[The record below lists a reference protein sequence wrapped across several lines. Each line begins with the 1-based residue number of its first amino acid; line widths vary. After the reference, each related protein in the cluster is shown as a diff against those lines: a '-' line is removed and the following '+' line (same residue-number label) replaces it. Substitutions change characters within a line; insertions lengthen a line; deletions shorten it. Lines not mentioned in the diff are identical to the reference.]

1 MLQKFLW
8 GFIILVFTL
17 FGVVFSNVS
26 DMKSIDAVLQYQN
39 TDIQKRLDKVQKDL
53 EILKGS
59 QYELHSKMDKL
70 IGGK

>member
-8 GFIILVFTL
+8 GFVILVFTL

-59 QYELHSKMDKL
+59 QYELHSKIDKIL
-70 IGGK
+70 K

>member
-8 GFIILVFTL
+8 GFVILVFTL

-59 QYELHSKMDKL
+59 QYELHSKIDQILK
-70 IGGK
+70 